1 MAMTLRLTEHDTERL
16 RALAAAEG
24 LSMQE
29 VARSAISA
37 YLDGKSRADVIGE
50 ALSDTLS
57 RYSTTIRRLGE

>member
-1 MAMTLRLTEHDTERL
+1 
-16 RALAAAEG
+16 
-24 LSMQE
+24 MQE